1 MSIDFL
7 VVGKTDSAQVSELTR
22 MYATRI
28 SRYIKFT
35 LTELPDIRNSKNMS
49 EDAQKRAE
57 GEMILRQLSGDD
69 YVVLLDDKGAQPTS
83 LEFASWMQKRM
94 NSGVKRVVFIVGGP
108 YGFSKEVYARAAEK
122 LSLSRMTFSHQ
133 IIRPIFTE
141 QLYRAFTILRG
152 EPYHHERCSF

>member
-22 MYATRI
+22 MYAGRI

-152 EPYHHERCSF
+152 EPYHHE

>member
-152 EPYHHERCSF
+152 EPYHHE

>member
-7 VVGKTDSAQVSELTR
+7 VVGKTDSAQVAELTR
-22 MYATRI
+22 MYAGRI
-28 SRYIKFT
+28 SRYLKFT
-35 LTELPDIRNSKNMS
+35 VTELPDVRNAKNMS
-49 EDAQKRAE
+49 QESQKRAE
-57 GEMILRQLSGDD
+57 GEMILRQLSSDD
-69 YVVLLDDKGAQPTS
+69 YVVLLDDKGLQPTS
-83 LEFASWMQKRM
+83 MEFAEWMQKRM
-94 NSGVKRVVFIVGGP
+94 NSGLKRVVFIVGGP

-152 EPYHHERCSF
+152 EPYHHE

>member
-7 VVGKTDSAQVSELTR
+7 VVGKTDSAQVAELTR
-22 MYATRI
+22 MYAGRI

-35 LTELPDIRNSKNMS
+35 HTELPDIRNSKNMS

-57 GEMILRQLSGDD
+57 GEMILRQLSNDD

-152 EPYHHERCSF
+152 EPYHHE

>member
-7 VVGKTDSAQVSELTR
+7 VVGKTDSAQVAELTR
-22 MYATRI
+22 MYAGRI
-28 SRYIKFT
+28 SRYLKFT
-35 LTELPDIRNSKNMS
+35 VTELPDVRNAKNMS
-49 EDAQKRAE
+49 QESQKRAE
-57 GEMILRQLSGDD
+57 GEMIMRQLSSDD
-69 YVVLLDDKGAQPTS
+69 YVVLLDDKGLQPTS
-83 LEFASWMQKRM
+83 MEFAEWMQKRM

-133 IIRPIFTE
+133 IIRPIFAE

-152 EPYHHERCSF
+152 EPYHHE

>member
-7 VVGKTDSAQVSELTR
+7 VVGKTDSAQVAELTR
-22 MYATRI
+22 MYAGRI

-122 LSLSRMTFSHQ
+122 L
-133 IIRPIFTE
+133 
-141 QLYRAFTILRG
+141 
-152 EPYHHERCSF
+152 

>member
-7 VVGKTDSAQVSELTR
+7 VVGKTDSAQVAELTR

-152 EPYHHERCSF
+152 EPYHHE